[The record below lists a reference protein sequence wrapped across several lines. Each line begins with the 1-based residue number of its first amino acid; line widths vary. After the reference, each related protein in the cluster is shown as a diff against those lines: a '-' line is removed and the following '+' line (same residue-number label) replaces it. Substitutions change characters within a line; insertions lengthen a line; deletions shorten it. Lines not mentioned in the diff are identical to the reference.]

1 MAEHQ
6 GFWLTTMIAPPPDCA
21 QIQCG
26 GLGGGT
32 LGGPGV
38 PTFHC
43 TNPRVDGTCVYGPS
57 LAPVERPGGK
67 ITGVAAGATTSLHEL
82 AMLMSLTMQPC
93 VRWQEIGFGRASLLY
108 RRTQIMLEAA
118 RLLPAHRR
126 LPHVTFLNGLWWKL
140 LALQPERILACLPLL
155 QQSSRSTSAA
165 GLYCPAEFRLEGF
178 SAGSYTGAVIFL
190 ALRRLFPAC
199 RLSAK
204 LGAVAMPKG
213 VFALSPNS
221 GHPWPMPGPS
231 HPCGRGHVM

>member
-1 MAEHQ
+1 MERTRLWALVLRHMSAHQ
-6 GFWLTTMIAPPPDCA
+6 GFWLTTTIAPPPDCL

-32 LGGPGV
+32 LGGPDV

-57 LAPVERPGGK
+57 LAPVHRPGEQ
-67 ITGVAAGATTSLHEL
+67 ITGVAAGATTCLHEL

-93 VRWQEIGFGRASLLY
+93 VRWQELRFGRASLLY

-140 LALQPERILACLPLL
+140 LALQPERILACPPLL
-155 QQSSRSTSAA
+155 QQSSSSTYSAA

-178 SAGSYTGAVIFL
+178 SAGSYTGAVLFL
-190 ALRRLFPAC
+190 A
-199 RLSAK
+199 AK
-204 LGAVAMPKG
+204 RAPCSLTQAG
-213 VFALSPNS
+213 LY
-221 GHPWPMPGPS
+221 
-231 HPCGRGHVM
+231 CGRRV